1 MWRILSLVLVT
12 GCTMATSPSCVIV
25 DTLRVEEDT
34 TVVVPVHANCETTI
48 IVVLP

>member
-1 MWRILSLVLVT
+1 
-12 GCTMATSPSCVIV
+12 MATGPSCATV

-34 TVVVPVHANCETTI
+34 TVVVHANCETTI

>member
-1 MWRILSLVLVT
+1 MWRILSLLVLT
-12 GCTMATSPSCVIV
+12 GCTMATSPSCATV

-34 TVVVPVHANCETTI
+34 VVVVPVHAGCTMTI